1 VTAREPKELRDLL
14 AIQWTLL
21 KRDRSEAGR
30 KKTRAYMDV
39 LLEKYYEAL
48 LREAERSLGD
58 ESVSP

>member
-1 VTAREPKELRDLL
+1 MATKELRDQLL
-14 AIQWTLL
+14 IQWTLL

-30 KKTRAYMDV
+30 VKTRANIDR

-58 ESVSP
+58 ETMAP